1 MWSTCS
7 HKCRHKYTSSPLIRL
22 RVRDV
27 RCVDDEKRIVQEEL
41 CEKTAEKPMD
51 TEVRINHLL
60 THKNVFLIN
69 FLRTFINPFYQ
80 LLFPTETYSGIKSC
94 PIIPDCPTWQLG
106 PWSPC
111 QCTNR
116 ATCSCT
122 GEQERQVWCTILDVS

>member
-1 MWSTCS
+1 M
-7 HKCRHKYTSSPLIRL
+7 K
-22 RVRDV
+22 
-27 RCVDDEKRIVQEEL
+27 EEIVIDQNVVA

-69 FLRTFINPFYQ
+69 FLRTFINPFY
-80 LLFPTETYSGIKSC
+80 LLSFPTETYSEIKSC

-122 GEQERQVWCTILDVS
+122 GEQERQVWCTILEYLNFRRYKGFHKTLR